1 MHVRGAMSDSEE
13 EGGERQVKVVLLGGT
28 QAGKT
33 AITQRYSTNNFSKQY
48 QPTTGFE
55 FYLKR
60 TTLGGSKDLAF
71 KLLDISGS
79 SLSERMLDKY
89 VYGAQAILLVYDVTS
104 SASFESLAGEC

>member
-1 MHVRGAMSDSEE
+1 MSDSEE
-13 EGGERQVKVVLLGGT
+13 EGGERQVKVVLGDT

-33 AITQRYSTNNFSKQY
+33 AITQRYNTNNFSKQY

-60 TTLGGSKDLAF
+60 TTLEGSKDLAF

-89 VYGAQAILLVYDVTS
+89 VYSAQAILLVYDVTS